1 MPSAYPG
8 KDKDKKEAEEPP
20 DLLRAHNQKCHAD
33 RGLCTSA
40 PRRSSSLQLKRLAAG
55 LIVSLLVVFW
65 VPMLLWG
72 DIDFGMKMVTFAEPL
87 TEFVL
92 IPLCAA
98 SLTCLMIQH
107 IWRLLRA

>member
-1 MPSAYPG
+1 LPSAYPG

-20 DLLRAHNQKCHAD
+20 A
-33 RGLCTSA
+33 
-40 PRRSSSLQLKRLAAG
+40 SSLQLKRLAAG
-55 LIVSLLVVFW
+55 LIVSLLVVFR

-72 DIDFGMKMVTFAEPL
+72 DIDFGMKMVTFAEPF